1 MNLVKLL
8 SDMLPAASKE
18 ELVAGITAWLNSYS
32 EMQQTVQDVKAS
44 QSETL
49 RLLQEMQTR
58 FDTETHYNDVDTTM
72 VDIPEPTPASEPT
85 PETEK
90 D

>member
-8 SDMLPAASKE
+8 SDVLPAESKK
-18 ELVAGITAWLNSYS
+18 ELVVGITAWLNSYS
-32 EMQQTVQDVKAS
+32 EMQQTMQDIKAT
-44 QSETL
+44 QSDTL

-72 VDIPEPTPASEPT
+72 ADIPEPTPTPEPT
-85 PETEK
+85 PETET